1 MATKRKTTGGAK
13 KGGGA
18 RKAAS
23 AGKGGAGKGKAPA
36 KPPRGGGRTGAPAT
50 RKATKATGRGVR
62 VPSAARKKAISP
74 RRKGGAAA
82 GAPAENPAAKALA
95 GRIAQLM
102 LDKKAA
108 DVVVLDVRGKNSYT
122 DYLVVGSGE
131 SDRQVSAIADGIV
144 ETLKKDG
151 GQRPVG
157 QEGTEAG
164 QWLLLD
170 YGDVVCHLFLAEA
183 RAHYDIEGLWAE
195 VPREKLG

>member
-13 KGGGA
+13 KGGAGGGA
-18 RKAAS
+18 RKKTGGGSGA
-23 AGKGGAGKGKAPA
+23 KGGKTAAPARAKAP
-36 KPPRGGGRTGAPAT
+36 RGTTRGA
-50 RKATKATGRGVR
+50 GVR
-62 VPSAARKKAISP
+62 APSAARKKAIAP
-74 RRKGGAAA
+74 KRKGSAAAA

-95 GRIAQLM
+95 GRIAALM
-102 LDKKAA
+102 LDKKAT
-108 DVVVLDVRGKNSYT
+108 DVVVLDVRGKTSYT

-131 SDRQVSAIADGIV
+131 SDRQVSAIADSIV

-151 GQRPVG
+151 GERPVG